1 MAHELTQRAD
11 GKVEFAFL
19 KSDGAP
25 WHGLGQGLED
35 NTDLDT
41 WRVAAGMDWKIQRA
55 IVRYNV
61 ERGAEF
67 SPAGYL
73 QLPEQH
79 VLFRNDTK
87 AALGVVS
94 DRYNVVQPAEMLEF
108 FREIAQVGGLEL
120 SAAGTI
126 FGGKRFWATA
136 KIGTAAPLGLHDKV
150 GGYILISSSADGSL
164 ATEVRRT
171 TVRTVCNNT
180 LQMARKDAAASVR
193 VTHRSKLDVSAI
205 HDFMGLNADA
215 WSKFK
220 GDMVRLANT
229 TVTNDTAE
237 RVLKDLFQATE
248 SAGYK
253 KVMSLF
259 QGEGIGATLDG
270 SQGTAWGL
278 INAVT
283 EYADRH
289 VRARSDA
296 NRFVSSQWGPGAQ
309 LKAQALE
316 LLLPA

>member
-1 MAHELTQRAD
+1 MAHELTTRED
-11 GKVEFAFL
+11 GKVEFAFRTT
-19 KSDGAP
+19 DGAP
-25 WHGLGQGLED
+25 WHGLGQAMAD
-35 NTDLDT
+35 NASIDQ
-41 WRVAAGMDWKIQRA
+41 WRAAAGMDWKIQRG

-61 ERGAEF
+61 DRDGA
-67 SPAGYL
+67 
-73 QLPEQH
+73 QLAMPEQH

-87 AALGVVS
+87 APLGVVS
-94 DRYNVVQPAEMLEF
+94 DRYNVVQPAEVLEF
-108 FREIAQVGGLEL
+108 FRDIAQAGGLDL

-136 KIGTAAPLGLHDKV
+136 KIGDACPLGLQDKV
-150 GGYILISSSADGSL
+150 GGYLLISTSADGSL
-164 ATEVRRT
+164 STEVRRT

-180 LQMARKDAAASVR
+180 LQMARSESKASVK
-193 VTHRSKLDVSAI
+193 VTHRSKFDPYAVKE
-205 HDFMGLNADA
+205 FMGLNEAA
-215 WSKFK
+215 WNQFK
-220 GDMVRLANT
+220 TDMVRMANT
-229 TVTNDTAE
+229 VVTANTAE
-237 RVLKDLFQATE
+237 RVLKELFEATA

-259 QGEGIGATLDG
+259 EGEGIGSELDG

-296 NRFVSSQWGPGAQ
+296 NRFVSSQWGPGAA
-309 LKAQALE
+309 LKQQALN